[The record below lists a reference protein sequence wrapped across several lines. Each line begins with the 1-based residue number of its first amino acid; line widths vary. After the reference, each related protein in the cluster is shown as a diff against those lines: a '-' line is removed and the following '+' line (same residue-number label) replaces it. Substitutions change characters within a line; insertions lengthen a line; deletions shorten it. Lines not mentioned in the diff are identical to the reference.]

1 MSSRYPFAG
10 RPPETVFLALDVA
23 ADQASRARFA
33 AQLEELLPRLNWH
46 AHIYLIPGGQTCS
59 DGGELRVA
67 EIVLAVSRHL
77 QRHQLTKISLHSTI
91 APGAQQ
97 GQEWRRLLTPI
108 RHFQSEAYQEQG
120 ESRLL
125 LLPIMVAAEDAS
137 AEQILTSVRELREQ
151 LARPSLLSDARLATT
166 LADAPEAPEMRFFV
180 SPAGSIDGQR
190 LISQLRAH
198 HVFESLLADVNE
210 DRELPQPC
218 QPHLV
223 VDQVR
228 AGVWTCL
235 RAWQQGVPALAPTFQ
250 SLSDNS
256 KVDPGLCPA
265 CIADAIGAMSTS
277 IAANRR
283 RAEGRQVCFKLAL
296 AYSARDLHRP
306 AVELAG
312 QAAQLADQDQ
322 DRAAAL
328 IMKGLCHMSLG
339 ELSEADQSLQ
349 ESLRHAADPGLVAF
363 HRGRVEMAWHDEIE
377 ALERFQEAL
386 DRGSSDVP
394 LPELH
399 LQMAMCHINL
409 EEYDEARPHLDLAL
423 QPGREPPVW
432 FYRGICDLNQGSV
445 QPAMASFQEAF
456 RLGPEPEDLG
466 RVRLYIA
473 TCYKEQDRFEEAI
486 EQLQQAVAVDPDDLA
501 IHNLLGYCYYKTG
514 RHEQAVSCFLQAVT
528 IDPRSAIDW
537 ANLGSNLR
545 DLGRTDEAI
554 TMYRKALSLDPT
566 IGFARAGLDRLLS
579 AARES

>member
-1 MSSRYPFAG
+1 MSSRYPFTDQ
-10 RPPETVFLALDVA
+10 PPETVLLVLDSEA
-23 ADQASRARFA
+23 NPASRARFA

-46 AHIYLIPGGQTCS
+46 ADLYMVPGVNG
-59 DGGELRVA
+59 A
-67 EIVLAVSRHL
+67 EIGLAVSRHL
-77 QRHQLTKISLHSTI
+77 QRFQLTKVSLHPIIAAST
-91 APGAQQ
+91 QRD
-97 GQEWRRLLTPI
+97 QEWRRLLTPA

-125 LLPIMVAAEDAS
+125 LLPIIAAAEDTS
-137 AEQILTSVRELREQ
+137 AEQILTSVRALREQ
-151 LARPSLLSDARLATT
+151 LARPSLLADARLAAA
-166 LADAPEAPEMRFFV
+166 LSDAPEAPEMRFYV
-180 SPAGSIDGQR
+180 SADGQTGR
-190 LISQLRAH
+190 QQLIIQLRAH

-210 DRELPQPC
+210 DRHDLPRPC
-218 QPHLV
+218 RPHLV
-223 VDQVR
+223 VDQSR

-235 RAWQQGVPALAPTFQ
+235 RAWDQGAPAMAAIGQPLPEN
-250 SLSDNS
+250 LSA
-256 KVDPGLCPA
+256 DPGHCA
-265 CIADAIGAMSTS
+265 ECIADAIKVMSES
-277 IAANRR
+277 IIANRR
-283 RAEGRQVCFKLAL
+283 RAEGRQVCFKLAM

-306 AVELAG
+306 AVDLAA
-312 QAAQLADQDQ
+312 QAAQLADHDQ
-322 DRAAAL
+322 DRCAAL
-328 IMKGLCHMSLG
+328 ILKGLCHTSLG
-339 ELSEADQSLQ
+339 QLPEADQSLR
-349 ESLRHAADPGLVAF
+349 ESLQHGADPGLVAF

-386 DRGSSDVP
+386 DSGSADVP

-432 FYRGICDLNQGSV
+432 FYRGICDLNQGRV
-445 QPAMASFQEAF
+445 QPAMAHFQEAL
-456 RLGPEPEDLG
+456 RLGPAPEDLG

-473 TCYKEQDRFEEAI
+473 TCYKEQEQFEEAI

-514 RHEQAVSCFLQAVT
+514 RHEEAVSCFLQAVT

-566 IGFARAGLDRLLS
+566 IGFARTSLDRLLS
-579 AARES
+579 PSGES